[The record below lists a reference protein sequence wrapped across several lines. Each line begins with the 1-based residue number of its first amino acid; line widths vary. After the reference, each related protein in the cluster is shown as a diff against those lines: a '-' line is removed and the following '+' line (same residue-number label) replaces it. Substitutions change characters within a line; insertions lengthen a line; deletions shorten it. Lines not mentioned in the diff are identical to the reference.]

1 MKSVS
6 RIEYLQEGKKYEIR
20 KRKEERK
27 TARSRRYMIASEERM
42 NVAVEGA
49 GSTSR
54 VG

>member
-1 MKSVS
+1 MFQGLSTFRK
-6 RIEYLQEGKKYEIR
+6 EKKCEIR

-42 NVAVEGA
+42 NVVVEGA